1 MYRGGNSTYLYVHP
15 VLNRGSEPVA
25 LDGYLIDEGPRIHS
39 LEIVNVRIV
48 LMASIH
54 SPTDSMARPTRRVAN
69 EYVLVDGDLELV
81 SQIDLP
87 EPAEDLTGEDG

>member
-1 MYRGGNSTYLYVHP
+1 
-15 VLNRGSEPVA
+15 
-25 LDGYLIDEGPRIHS
+25 
-39 LEIVNVRIV
+39 
-48 LMASIH
+48 
-54 SPTDSMARPTRRVAN
+54 MARPTRRVAN